1 MIESIKKDITEHL
14 DESISDLE
22 RLCAQPSIS
31 AQNIGLDTCSRLVQS
46 MLDEAGLET
55 EVMSVPG
62 GPPIVTGVRKG
73 TSNQTIL
80 FYDHYDVQ
88 PPEPLE
94 LWTSDPFKPQI
105 RDERFFARGASDDKG
120 NLAARIAAI
129 KAYMRIAG
137 DLPISVKFFVEG
149 EEEVG
154 SPHLSDFFEANASH
168 LKNRLAADGCI
179 WEGGGVTWDGSPV
192 MHLGLKGILYLEL
205 EARGP
210 NRDLHSSYGAVVP
223 NPAWTLMWALST
235 IKDRH
240 EKILIPGFYD
250 DVREPTREELL
261 SLNSNSNEDQSFRED
276 IGIESFVE
284 GASGSSYGKRLL
296 LEPACSICG
305 IQSGY
310 TGHGAKTVLPSIAK
324 AKIDFRLVPNQ
335 RPEDIKRK
343 LKDHLAKEGF
353 DSIKVTEHGSTY
365 PARTPMNSQWAK
377 LVQQS
382 AERVYKKTA
391 TLLPGIA
398 GSGPMYPFTDIL
410 HIPTITTGV
419 GYPDNR
425 IHAPNENIRLED
437 YMRNIMHIADI
448 MHQMSKSR

>member
-1 MIESIKKDITEHL
+1 MIESVKKDIAEHI

-31 AQNIGLDTCSRLVQS
+31 AQNIGLDTCSKLVQS

-55 EVMSVPG
+55 ELLPVPG
-62 GPPIVTGVRKG
+62 GPPIVTGVIKG
-73 TSNQTIL
+73 KSNQTIL

-94 LWTSDPFKPQI
+94 LWTSDPFKPEI

-120 NLAARIAAI
+120 NLAARISAV
-129 KAYMRIAG
+129 KAYMRVAG
-137 DLPISVKFFVEG
+137 ELPVSVKFFVEG
-149 EEEVG
+149 EEEIG
-154 SPHLSDFFEANASH
+154 SPHLSDFFEANTDD
-168 LKNRLAADGCI
+168 LKDRLMANGCI
-179 WEGGGVTWDGSPV
+179 WEAGGVTWDGSPV

-250 DVREPTREELL
+250 DVRKPTKEELL
-261 SLNSNSNEDQSFRED
+261 SLTSSSNEDQSFLED
-276 IGIESFVE
+276 IGIGSFVE
-284 GASGSSYGKRLL
+284 GASGSDYEKRLL

-305 IQSGY
+305 VESGY
-310 TGHGAKTVLPSIAK
+310 TGQGAKTVLPSIAK
-324 AKIDFRLVPNQ
+324 AKMDFRLVPNQ
-335 RPEDIKRK
+335 KPRDIKKK
-343 LKDHLAKEGF
+343 LEDHLRREGF
-353 DSIKVTEHGSTY
+353 DSINVIEHGSTY
-365 PARTPMNSQWAK
+365 PARTQIDSPWAK

-382 AERVYKKTA
+382 AESVYGKAA

-410 HIPTITTGV
+410 GIPTITTGV

-437 YMRNIMHIADI
+437 YLLNIQHTADI
-448 MHQMSKSR
+448 MDKMSKSR